1 MICARC
7 DEPIKKDEPY
17 VTRDIEAAS
26 GPGAVIHLHPWCQP
40 AAAAQSLTYPVG
52 RGAQDPWRF

>member
-26 GPGAVIHLHPWCQP
+26 GPGAIVHLHAWCQRV
-40 AAAAQSLTYPVG
+40 AAAQPLRYP
-52 RGAQDPWRF
+52 AH

>member
-7 DEPIKKDEPY
+7 DEPIQKDEPY

-26 GPGAVIHLHPWCQP
+26 GPGAIVHLHVWCQRVV
-40 AAAAQSLTYPVG
+40 AAQPLRYP
-52 RGAQDPWRF
+52 AH